1 MLSVFWRI
9 FIVVYCSTLIMLKLH
24 VFNSSSINCIIEH
37 SFVYVDM
44 WKEIQKTRV
53 GVPSVRVWNAKPTP
67 FLWLDQRA
75 TIGVAFRSR
84 RDAPAILKSPPP
96 SFVVASAS
104 PIRFR
109 LSADALEFHSVVPS
123 TPYPFIYIL
132 TPSTRFYLQ
141 IVSFSII
148 HHRICT

>member
-1 MLSVFWRI
+1 MLSVFWRT
-9 FIVVYCSTLIMLKLH
+9 FIVVYSSALIMLKLH
-24 VFNSSSINCIIEH
+24 VFNSSFINCIIEY
-37 SFVYVDM
+37 SFICAHM
-44 WKEIQKTRV
+44 LKEIQRTRV
-53 GVPSVRVWNAKPTP
+53 GAPSVRVWNAKPTP

-96 SFVVASAS
+96 SFIVASAS

-123 TPYPFIYIL
+123 TLYPFTYTL

-148 HHRICT
+148 HDRICT